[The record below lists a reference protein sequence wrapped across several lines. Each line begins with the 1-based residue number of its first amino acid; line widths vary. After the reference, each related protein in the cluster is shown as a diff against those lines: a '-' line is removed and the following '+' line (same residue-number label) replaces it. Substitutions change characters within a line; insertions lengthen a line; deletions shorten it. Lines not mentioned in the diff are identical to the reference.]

1 MTNNLRIRKLTD
13 GENMRLMGF
22 EQADTEAMREA
33 GLSISTIFHSAGDS
47 IVTTDLV
54 GIMGMLIG
62 ADTTKAIDDY
72 VDKLTHEKGGLGKYY
87 D

>member
-1 MTNNLRIRKLTD
+1 MSSKLRIRKLTD

-22 EQADTEAMREA
+22 EESDTEAMKEA
-33 GLSISTIFHSAGDS
+33 GLSVSTIFHSAGDS

-62 ADTTKAIDDY
+62 ADTTKVIDEY